1 MNFFALMGA
10 ITARFIVPVPIFLD
24 PCTPLVPFTATS
36 R

>member
-24 PCTPLVPFTATS
+24 RFRSPQTS